1 MKTNFKLAL
10 CVLLGISTNALASDC
25 SALKA
30 CDKKICEI
38 NNQLSLAKV
47 DNNQYKIDGLNKA
60 LKYTTEYCTTDA
72 LRDDIQDKIDDAM
85 EDIEDYQ
92 SDLNEAKSDNKMDK
106 VAKYKRKI
114 EQEHDNISML
124 KLELADLD

>member
-38 NNQLSLAKV
+38 NTQLSMAESAHNQHKV
-47 DNNQYKIDGLNKA
+47 DGLNKA
-60 LKYTTEYCTTDA
+60 LKYATQYCTTDG
-72 LRDDIQDKIDDAM
+72 LRDDIKDKIEDSM
-85 EDIEDYQ
+85 EDIEDYK
-92 SDLNEAKSDNKMDK
+92 SDLKEAKSDNKMDK
-106 VAKYKRKI
+106 VEKYTRKI
-114 EQEHDNISML
+114 AQENDKISML
-124 KLELADLD
+124 KLELADLE